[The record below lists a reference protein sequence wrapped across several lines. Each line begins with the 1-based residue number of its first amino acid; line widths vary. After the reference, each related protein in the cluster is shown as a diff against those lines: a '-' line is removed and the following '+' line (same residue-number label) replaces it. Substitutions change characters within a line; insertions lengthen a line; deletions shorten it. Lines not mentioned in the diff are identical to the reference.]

1 MIKQRLEKPAQLT
14 LKQQEDLDT
23 LLLQQ
28 SNWQEIKHRAEVKL
42 DEIKIEIQALGGN
55 TDE

>member
-1 MIKQRLEKPAQLT
+1 MVKQRLEKPAQLT

-55 TDE
+55 TNE